1 MFEAIFGSKSA
12 ERVLVYINARDSGY
26 GREITAF
33 YGGSLTSIQKQL
45 EKLENANVLYSE
57 QQGRTRI
64 YRMNPRYAINK
75 ELKQLLDKIVEFY
88 QPELRKELVMNRR
101 RPRRKGKPL

>member
-1 MFEAIFGSKSA
+1 MFEAILGSKSA
-12 ERVLVYINARDSGY
+12 ERVLVYINARENGY
-26 GREITAF
+26 GREIAAF
-33 YGGSLTSIQKQL
+33 YGGSLTSVQKQL

-57 QQGRTRI
+57 LQGRTRI

-75 ELKQLLDKIVEFY
+75 ELKQLLDKIIEFY
-88 QPELRKELVMNRR
+88 PPDLRNELIMNRR